1 MLTILKTSEF
11 DAVFALM
18 EASFPEDERRPFAE
32 QRALLDNPVY
42 KIYGLR
48 EGDAVIA
55 FAAVYQFDAFTFV
68 EHLAVAPSHR
78 NQGLGALILQELG
91 KITKNHICLEV
102 EPPETEMATRRIVFY
117 QRNGFSLCPYPYV
130 QPAISKGRT
139 PVPLQI
145 MSTKGVL
152 DKLEFEAVK
161 KTLYEKVYGV
171 AFS

>member
-11 DAVFALM
+11 DQVFAIM
-18 EASFPEDERRPFAE
+18 EQSFPENERRPFAE
-32 QRALLDNPVY
+32 QRALLRNPVY

-48 EGDAVIA
+48 EGQAVVA
-55 FAAVYQFDAFTFV
+55 FAAVYQFDAFVFI

-78 NQGLGALILQELG
+78 NQGLGALILQELS
-91 KITKNHICLEV
+91 KSSKERICLEV
-102 EPPETEMATRRIVFY
+102 EPPEAEIAKRRIDFY

-130 QPAISKGRT
+130 QPSISAGRA

-152 DKLEFEAVK
+152 SEAEFEAVR
-161 KTLYEKVYGV
+161 KTLYERVYGV
-171 AFS
+171 KTC